1 MRLVRSACDLRT
13 YTSRDRTNRDFSYL
27 AAHDRAEH
35 CSYTV
40 DPGMGCH
47 RIGRGSRSPVQATC
61 QQRSSSRIATTGS
74 LWPATRTKT
83 GVFTGAVQIGLHPC
97 SPELGSCELA
107 CSKTKHLLLWL
118 LRPLVRQSAPCLVGL
133 CQRIVERGHVGPGF
147 AVHVRRGMLQQ
158 TAPGMSVYAS
168 VRVGFDQRTQLVYGH
183 HPNGHPRPPAA
194 PLKRMGLMK
203 RTGEGSVDCPQR
215 YNPKR
220 ICNDGHGR
228 GFIQGSSR
236 VSGC

>member
-1 MRLVRSACDLRT
+1 
-13 YTSRDRTNRDFSYL
+13 
-27 AAHDRAEH
+27 
-35 CSYTV
+35 
-40 DPGMGCH
+40 MGCH

-107 CSKTKHLLLWL
+107 CSKTKHFPLWL
-118 LRPLVRQSAPCLVGL
+118 LRPLVRQTAPCLVGL

-147 AVHVRRGMLQQ
+147 AVHVRRDMLQQ

-168 VRVGFDQRTQLVYGH
+168 VRVGFDQRDTASLRASSQRTPEVPSRPLEAYG
-183 HPNGHPRPPAA
+183 AYE
-194 PLKRMGLMK
+194 K
-203 RTGEGSVDCPQR
+203 
-215 YNPKR
+215 
-220 ICNDGHGR
+220 DGR
-228 GFIQGSSR
+228 R
-236 VSGC
+236 VSGLPAAVQSEAHLQ

>member
-74 LWPATRTKT
+74 LWPATRTRT
-83 GVFTGAVQIGLHPC
+83 GVLTGAVQIGLHPC

-133 CQRIVERGHVGPGF
+133 CQRIVGHGQVGPGF
-147 AVHVRRGMLQQ
+147 AAPMRRSDLPREWELSSPATVPFSTRYCCGNRVYR
-158 TAPGMSVYAS
+158 SV
-168 VRVGFDQRTQLVYGH
+168 Q
-183 HPNGHPRPPAA
+183 PRAHAA
-194 PLKRMGLMK
+194 PARQ
-203 RTGEGSVDCPQR
+203 DAP
-215 YNPKR
+215 
-220 ICNDGHGR
+220 I
-228 GFIQGSSR
+228 SSP
-236 VSGC
+236 